1 MRRILLLLALV
12 FTSFAAYAQNSTGTT
27 LPASCRG
34 TETFDLTGATPGR
47 YVCVA
52 SMWVSTG
59 LAASGGPGAGV
70 SSIAADNTAQ
80 SLLNLNIS
88 NPTGA
93 VTAQTT
99 LNTQPSGY
107 FFGNL
112 NGAPAVPVFFDPAT
126 ATPAFKMKNMT
137 NFNLG
142 TLAASALVTPITN
155 GLIEEL
161 HIQESAGPLADFSG
175 SGHNAT
181 VQGNVNLAGGLVGG
195 MNVAPGGGVPTGTV
209 LLDPALNTALT
220 MMTYTCVDPLN
231 APSAAFFDTLLSGV
245 MSATVPSGAN
255 TQAFGLMLNG
265 AQGTALVTGV
275 LAKLAFAPVV
285 FNNAALTT
293 QAVEAAGGCH
303 TITWR
308 RGTSTDDLF
317 IDDHIVAGYTF
328 QTAGTASTV
337 PLVQFTLGAPNY
349 ATLNALYEHPYPIY
363 YHNAFTRALAAN
375 EIATISGSIQKYMEL
390 RGVKKAKP
398 QYSDAGN
405 QLITVGDSITY
416 GFNAGN
422 VGWPSQLAGKTT
434 TPYAVTN
441 LGSTAWQLENMIA
454 ECEARGYEAI
464 NPNSNVTY
472 LIFGGTNDL
481 IGNTAGLPAVTPV
494 VAYQRL
500 RRLVQC
506 YKKKGGR
513 VFVTTMISRGS
524 TATGVNSGNIG
535 DQLKNPYNDLIRKDN
550 AGADGT
556 WDLASFAPLG
566 ADGAYSNTSG
576 TLCGGTVGCFTGDS
590 THPSVGGQTTM
601 SNNFANFINV
611 QDSIENARNP
621 KLVTA
626 ATYPETYDDT
636 AINALPTAASQ
647 TITLPS
653 AVAITGTQRYVFN
666 AQATGTNTVTIAAA
680 SGENINGAATVLCAN
695 TARCTFRSVLG
706 ASQATT
712 TADTLAGAH
721 WEQVGGQAS
730 SSGSGGDAISIWSIP
745 VGTAPTNGQ
754 VLSYNGTN
762 IVGTTIAGGTVPT
775 GAGFVH
781 ITGGAQ
787 DGAARAVNLA
797 SADVTGILPAA
808 NHPVAATG
816 VLGLMSPDG
825 SSITCN
831 GSGVC
836 SSTGAGGGAGLAAN
850 TFTGQQTMPALQNTP
865 IADTGVVN
873 AAVVANTAV
882 TALNN
887 GTIITFIPVATNT
900 TGTPTLNVNGL
911 GAKNITKLGNIAVVA
926 GDVVISSVA
935 VVIYNT
941 AGSGT
946 WQLLNPGTLA
956 STNANQTFQGTQN
969 FSTLNFTSV
978 LQKGGVGVFPATR
991 CVATTTAA
999 LTATCSATGTTT
1011 TGVCVAFPA
1020 NSTAVTLNT
1029 TNAPFATVPTTNTPT
1044 LTFATTATAGAI
1056 YNVMCTPN

>member
-70 SSIAADNTAQ
+70 SSLTADNTVQ
-80 SLLNLNIS
+80 SLLNLNLS
-88 NPTGA
+88 SATGA
-93 VTAQTT
+93 ITAQPT

-161 HIQESAGPLADFSG
+161 HIQESAGPLVDFSG

-195 MNVAPGGGVPTGTV
+195 MNVAPGGGTPTGTV

-434 TPYAVTN
+434 TPYTVTN

-611 QDSIENARNP
+611 QDSLENAQNP

-653 AVAITGTQRYVFN
+653 AVSIVGTTRYVFN
-666 AQATGTNTVTIAAA
+666 AQATGANTVTIAAA
-680 SGENINGAATVLCAN
+680 SGENINGATTVLCAN
-695 TARCTFRSVLG
+695 TARCTFRSVFG
-706 ASQATT
+706 GSQALAN
-712 TADTLAGAH
+712 ADTLAGAH
-721 WEQVGGQAS
+721 WEQ
-730 SSGSGGDAISIWSIP
+730 
-745 VGTAPTNGQ
+745 
-754 VLSYNGTN
+754 
-762 IVGTTIAGGTVPT
+762 
-775 GAGFVH
+775 
-781 ITGGAQ
+781 TGGAGSTGGSSNATLLQ
-787 DGAARAVNLA
+787 GTPVSATPPTSTLNTLALISGAWTPAAASSTAIGAATTSTL
-797 SADVTGILPAA
+797 GI
-808 NHPVAATG
+808 
-816 VLGLMSPDG
+816 MSPDG
-825 SSITCN
+825 TTITCT
-831 GSGVC
+831 GAGVC
-836 SSTGAGGGAGLAAN
+836 SSTGGTAGLTSFNGRTTAAAVPTTGDYTVAMITGAAPTANPTFTGTAIIPTANVTTYQKGGAGVH
-850 TFTGQQTMPALQNTP
+850 T
-865 IADTGVVN
+865 VN
-873 AAVVANTAV
+873 ACSTGTQTTTTATTYTCTVTGSQAGSVCTANPLNATAQLLFSGIGGTTPLSGNWP
-882 TALNN
+882 TAS
-887 GTIITFIPVATNT
+887 IT
-900 TGTPTLNVNGL
+900 TGT
-911 GAKNITKLGNIAVVA
+911 
-926 GDVVISSVA
+926 
-935 VVIYNT
+935 
-941 AGSGT
+941 
-946 WQLLNPGTLA
+946 
-956 STNANQTFQGTQN
+956 
-969 FSTLNFTSV
+969 
-978 LQKGGVGVFPATR
+978 
-991 CVATTTAA
+991 
-999 LTATCSATGTTT
+999 TATITFRPAT
-1011 TGVCVAFPA
+1011 TGVSAPA
-1020 NSTAVTLNT
+1020 GGET
-1029 TNAPFATVPTTNTPT
+1029 FTV
-1044 LTFATTATAGAI
+1044 L
-1056 YNVMCTPN
+1056 CDL